1 MVDDNYEI
9 NELFDLEVV
18 LEDGQKAEKLV
29 LVDES
34 GESTLSVNIIKSL
47 KDIVETTNELTKNES
62 SEVLGFIQEH
72 SDFIGDN
79 LAILV
84 DNSELLSC
92 AHDVVYQTFTG
103 LPSLD
108 IILAFLVTTVISI
121 IEVIRK

>member
-47 KDIVETTNELTKNES
+47 KILSKQQMSLRKMNHLRFWGSFKN
-62 SEVLGFIQEH
+62 IQ
-72 SDFIGDN
+72 I
-79 LAILV
+79 
-84 DNSELLSC
+84 
-92 AHDVVYQTFTG
+92 
-103 LPSLD
+103 SLE
-108 IILAFLVTTVISI
+108 II
-121 IEVIRK
+121 